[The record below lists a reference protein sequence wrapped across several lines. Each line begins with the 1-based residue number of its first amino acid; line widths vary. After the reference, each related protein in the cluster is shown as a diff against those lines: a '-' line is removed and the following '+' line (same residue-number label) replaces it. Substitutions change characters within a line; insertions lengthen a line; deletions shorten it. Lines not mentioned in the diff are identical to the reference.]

1 MEQLNVGLYTQ
12 VSKSGVKYLYGNYN
26 FLGLFK
32 IHFTIFSNAQYKKE
46 KKNNKIPDMR
56 MLVKLEKIKDT
67 NKQNNPLESIMNEVF
82 NNQGFTE
89 EIEQDELPFDV
100 SQEPKQKATNNA

>member
-32 IHFTIFSNAQYKKE
+32 IHFTIFSNAQYKKQIA
-46 KKNNKIPDMR
+46 K
-56 MLVKLEKIKDT
+56 
-67 NKQNNPLESIMNEVF
+67 
-82 NNQGFTE
+82 
-89 EIEQDELPFDV
+89 
-100 SQEPKQKATNNA
+100 